1 MKMQREE
8 EEALALVAT
17 AHCIFTGGLP
27 SANSVEKKPQLS
39 TIYGDT

>member
-1 MKMQREE
+1 MKMQRE

-27 SANSVEKKPQLS
+27 SANSVEKKAAIINDLR
-39 TIYGDT
+39 